1 MTVDVRQAT
10 NAGTSAR
17 EVVEATAHG
26 TMNAM
31 PRVLVIDD
39 EPGMR
44 AMLRRGLEA
53 EGHTVTEAADG
64 ATGLAMAVAGDVD
77 LVLLDL
83 GLPALDG
90 ETVLAQIVAVRPQ
103 LPVIVVSAKDDVD
116 DRVAALDAGAQDYVV
131 KPFALAE
138 LMARVRLRARN
149 EPGNY
154 QRDES
159 TATTLSHGRVRLDRL
174 RRVAEVDGDEILL
187 TPQEFALA
195 EQFLTYPEEI
205 LTRAELLKRVWGLQ
219 QAPRRSNLVDVG
231 VVSLRRRLGAD
242 TIETVR
248 GEGYRFLG

>member
-1 MTVDVRQAT
+1 MTM
-10 NAGTSAR
+10 
-17 EVVEATAHG
+17 TALDEGAAQTLHG
-26 TMNAM
+26 TMMGM

-44 AMLRRGLEA
+44 EMLRRGLEA
-53 EGHTVTEAADG
+53 EGHVVTEAADG
-64 ATGLAMAVAGDVD
+64 VAGLALAVSGEVD

-83 GLPALDG
+83 GLPALAG
-90 ETVLAQIVAVRPQ
+90 ETVLAQIVSVRPQ
-103 LPVIVVSAKDDVD
+103 LPVIVVSAKDDID

-138 LMARVRLRARN
+138 LMARVRLRARTD
-149 EPGNY
+149 PGASVG
-154 QRDES
+154 DGPAGS
-159 TATTLSHGRVRLDRL
+159 TLSHGRVRLDRL

-195 EQFLTYPEEI
+195 EQFLTYPEEV
-205 LTRAELLKRVWGLQ
+205 LTRTELLERVWGLQ
-219 QAPRRSNLVDVG
+219 QAPRRSNLVDVA

>member
-1 MTVDVRQAT
+1 MTMTALEEG
-10 NAGTSAR
+10 A
-17 EVVEATAHG
+17 VETLHG
-26 TMNAM
+26 TMMGM

-44 AMLRRGLEA
+44 EMLRRGLEA
-53 EGHTVTEAADG
+53 EGHVVTEAADG
-64 ATGLAMAVAGDVD
+64 ATGLALAVSGEVD

-83 GLPALDG
+83 GLPALAG
-90 ETVLAQIVAVRPQ
+90 ETVLSQVVAVRPQ
-103 LPVIVVSAKDDVD
+103 LPVIVVSAKDDID

-138 LMARVRLRARN
+138 LMARVRLRARSD
-149 EPGNY
+149 PGAS
-154 QRDES
+154 DGEES
-159 TATTLSHGRVRLDRL
+159 AATMLSHGRIALDRL
-174 RRVAEVDGDEILL
+174 RRVAEVEGEEVLL

-195 EQFLTYPEEI
+195 EQFLIYPEEV
-205 LTRAELLKRVWGLQ
+205 LSRAELLERVWGLQ
-219 QAPRRSNLVDVG
+219 QAPRRSNLVDVA

>member
-1 MTVDVRQAT
+1 MTMASV
-10 NAGTSAR
+10 S
-17 EVVEATAHG
+17 EAVAAPIVHD
-26 TMNAM
+26 TMTGM

-53 EGHTVTEAADG
+53 EGHVVTEAADG
-64 ATGLAMAVAGDVD
+64 AEGLALAVAGDVD

-83 GLPALDG
+83 GLPTLAG

-103 LPVIVVSAKDDVD
+103 LPVIVVSAKDEID

-138 LMARVRLRARN
+138 LMARVRLRARSEAHGQSDD
-149 EPGNY
+149 EP
-154 QRDES
+154 S
-159 TATTLSHGRVRLDRL
+159 ATTLSHGRVRLDRL
-174 RRVAEVDGDEILL
+174 RRIAEVDGEEILL
-187 TPQEFALA
+187 TPQEFTLA
-195 EQFLTYPEEI
+195 EQFLTYPEEV
-205 LTRAELLKRVWGLQ
+205 LSRAELLERVWGLQ
-219 QAPRRSNLVDVG
+219 QAPRRSNLVDVA
-231 VVSLRRRLGAD
+231 VVALRRRLGAD

>member
-1 MTVDVRQAT
+1 MTM
-10 NAGTSAR
+10 
-17 EVVEATAHG
+17 TALEEGAAQTLHG
-26 TMNAM
+26 TMMGM

-44 AMLRRGLEA
+44 EMLRRGLEA

-83 GLPALDG
+83 GLPTLAG

-103 LPVIVVSAKDDVD
+103 LPVVVVSAKDDVH

-149 EPGNY
+149 KPGSAGH
-154 QRDES
+154 DES
-159 TATTLSHGRVRLDRL
+159 TAAALCHGRVRLDRL
-174 RRVAEVDGDEILL
+174 RRVAEVDGEEILL

-205 LTRAELLKRVWGLQ
+205 LTRAELLERVWGLQ
-219 QAPRRSNLVDVG
+219 QAPRRSNLVDVA

>member
-1 MTVDVRQAT
+1 MTALEEGAAET
-10 NAGTSAR
+10 L
-17 EVVEATAHG
+17 HG
-26 TMNAM
+26 TMMGM

-44 AMLRRGLEA
+44 EMLRRGLEA
-53 EGHTVTEAADG
+53 EGHVVTEAGDG
-64 ATGLAMAVAGDVD
+64 ATGLAAAVAGEVD

-83 GLPALDG
+83 GLPALAG

-103 LPVIVVSAKDDVD
+103 LPVIVVSAKDDID

-138 LMARVRLRARN
+138 LMARVRLRARIDPGASAGD
-149 EPGNY
+149 EPAVTIL
-154 QRDES
+154 R
-159 TATTLSHGRVRLDRL
+159 HGRVRLDRL
-174 RRVAEVDGDEILL
+174 RRVAEVAGEEILL

-205 LTRAELLKRVWGLQ
+205 LTRAELLERVWGLQ
-219 QAPRRSNLVDVG
+219 QAPRRSNLVDVA